1 MTGEL
6 GEPAGSGLEG
16 YGVSRLRRLPPGW
29 EAETVADD
37 VEALLLRLPPEV
49 TRISATMR
57 LAIQA
62 EFGGWELK
70 RTRLYPDGSR
80 KVLLRRKRTRTRP
93 RTAGPHT
100 ELA

>member
-1 MTGEL
+1 MDLPGTRTG
-6 GEPAGSGLEG
+6 
-16 YGVSRLRRLPPGW
+16 RLPPGW

-80 KVLLRRKRTRTRP
+80 TVLLRRKRSRLRP
-93 RTAGPHT
+93 RVSRPDI